1 MKRVLVTAATAA
13 LLVAATALP
22 AAAHVTVNAPGA
34 TVGGFTKL
42 TFRAPTEKGVPTT
55 KLDITFPADA
65 PIAFVSVKPHP
76 GWTYTVTKGKPAVPV
91 TAHGESITEV
101 VTRIVW
107 TAAAGNGIKPGEF
120 DEFEVSAGPLP
131 DVETLT
137 FKALQTYAD
146 GEVVRWIEEPAAG
159 GQEPEHPA
167 PVLHVAKAEPTAS
180 PSASAPTTVI
190 ASDDDEDEDSNVLG
204 IAALGLSGLALIV
217 AIGSAVASRNSRTAT
232 A

>member
-13 LLVAATALP
+13 LLVAATAVP
-22 AAAHVTVNAPGA
+22 ASAHVTVVAPGA

-55 KLDITFPADA
+55 KLDVTFPADA

-91 TAHGESITEV
+91 TAHGETITEV

-107 TAAAGNGIKPGEF
+107 TAEPGNGIKPGEF

-137 FKALQTYAD
+137 FKALQTYSD
-146 GEVVRWIEEPAAG
+146 GDVVRWIEEPSPG

-167 PVLHVAKAEPTAS
+167 PVLHVAKAAPSASAS
-180 PSASAPTTVI
+180 PSAAAVA
-190 ASDDDEDEDSNVLG
+190 ASGGTDDEDSDVVGIIGVVLG
-204 IAALGLSGLALIV
+204 ALALLV
-217 AIGSAVASRNSRTAT
+217 ALAAFARGRRASTA
-232 A
+232 

>member
-1 MKRVLVTAATAA
+1 M
-13 LLVAATALP
+13 
-22 AAAHVTVNAPGA
+22 
-34 TVGGFTKL
+34 
-42 TFRAPTEKGVPTT
+42 
-55 KLDITFPADA
+55 
-65 PIAFVSVKPHP
+65 SVKPKT

-91 TAHGESITEV
+91 TAHGENITEV

-146 GEVVRWIEEPAAG
+146 GEVVRWIEDTPPG

-167 PVLHVAKAEPTAS
+167 PVLNVAKAAASAS
-180 PSASAPTTVI
+180 PSAPA
-190 ASDDDEDEDSNVLG
+190 AEDADEDSDDEGNILNVAALG
-204 IAALGLSGLALIV
+204 IAGAALVV
-217 AIGSAVASRNSRTAT
+217 AIGTYAGSRRRRSV
-232 A
+232 